1 VVASAQAEPAACEY
15 AVRSMLMSS
24 RINDPDHWRSRAKEA
39 RALAAQIADL
49 EAKATMLKIADE
61 YENLAKRAED
71 RTAGRS
77 PQKP

>member
-1 VVASAQAEPAACEY
+1 MIRITGAPAP
-15 AVRSMLMSS
+15 RKL
-24 RINDPDHWRSRAKEA
+24 RA
-39 RALAAQIADL
+39 RAAQIADP
-49 EAKATMLKIADE
+49 EAKATMLKIADD